1 MFNSPTMISRRRFL
15 QSSAAASAAVAGFP
29 HLARS
34 ADALHAIPGQK
45 PRHIIQLVADGM
57 SMGTL
62 TLADAFSH
70 RTRKRGLT
78 WFELYKNPAA
88 VPALMNMRSLNSL
101 VTDSAAAASS
111 WGSGSRVVNGV
122 INQLPNKK
130 NLKTLYELF
139 ADIGW
144 KRGLVT
150 TTEITHAT
158 PAGFAANVDNRD
170 TGTTIATQY
179 LQRKIDVLLGGGRN
193 FFDPAKRKDKRNL
206 KKDFLAAGY
215 TVMET
220 LDELKAAPDDKRWL
234 GTFAASH
241 LPYTIDHLANPR
253 LVARVPTLAVMTRAA
268 LDWLQKENHFILQ
281 VEGGL
286 VDHACHN
293 SDAAAAL
300 RDMIA
305 FDEAL
310 EVCVEFQKKNPDTL
324 ITITT
329 DHGTGNMALNGTGN
343 LYADSSKFFSSVAG
357 VKCSFPEILKRLKKK
372 TDADDPGADKL
383 DADEGGFA
391 AQQAAKGDESDEP
404 APPPKPPAPKPG
416 EPAKPKE
423 YIPNF
428 KEVMQIIPELTGY
441 KVSQRRAEWLIP
453 FLEKKGHTIYEIMN
467 NDMTQLGQLLGN
479 HLGIGWTGNAHTAD
493 YVPLLTLG
501 PGAELFRGFVENV
514 DVFHHYTALAGI
526 DFKNPTAPLTAQG
539 GPEAGAVENVEA
551 YKLA

>member
-1 MFNSPTMISRRRFL
+1 MISRRRFFRNSTL
-15 QSSAAASAAVAGFP
+15 VSAAAAGFP

-34 ADALHAIPGQK
+34 ADELHAIAGQK
-45 PRHIIQLVADGM
+45 PRHIIHLVADGM

-62 TLADAFSH
+62 TLADAFS
-70 RTRKRGLT
+70 RLTRKRGLM
-78 WFELYKNPAA
+78 WMEMYKNPAA

-101 VTDSAAAASS
+101 VTDSSAASSS

-122 INQLPNKK
+122 INQLPGKK

-170 TGTTIATQY
+170 TGTAIAVQY
-179 LQRKIDVLLGGGRN
+179 LERKVDVLLGGGKN

-206 KKDFLAAGY
+206 KKDFLSAGY
-215 TVMET
+215 VVMET
-220 LDELKAAPDDKRWL
+220 QDELKAAPNDQRWL

-241 LPYTIDHLANPR
+241 LPYTIDHLASPK
-253 LVARVPTLAVMTRAA
+253 LVATVPTLAVMTRAA
-268 LDWLQKENHFILQ
+268 LDWLGKENHFILQ

-293 SDAAAAL
+293 CDAASAL

-310 EVCVEFQKKNPDTL
+310 EACLEFQKKNPDTL
-324 ITITT
+324 ITVTT
-329 DHGTGNMALNGTGN
+329 DHGNGNMALNGVGE
-343 LYADSSKFFSSVAG
+343 LYRDSSSHFANVAK
-357 VKCSFPEILKRLKKK
+357 VKCSFPEILKHLKK
-372 TDADDPGADKL
+372 TSEAVDPGAEKL

-391 AQQAAKGDESDEP
+391 ANQAKAGQFTDEP
-404 APPPKPPAPKPG
+404 PEDAKPPAPKPAG
-416 EPAKPKE
+416 PPKPKE
-423 YIPNF
+423 QIPTYQEIM
-428 KEVMQIIPELTGY
+428 KIIPDLTGC
-441 KVSQRRAEWLIP
+441 KVSQRRSEWLIP
-453 FLEKKGHTIYEIMN
+453 FLSHKGHAMYEIMN
-467 NDMTQLGQLLGN
+467 NEMAQLGQLLGN
-479 HLGIGWTGNAHTAD
+479 FYGIGWTGNAHTAD
-493 YVPLLTLG
+493 YVPLIALG

-514 DVFHHYTALAGI
+514 DMFRHYTTLAGI
-526 DFKNPTAPLTAQG
+526 DFKNPTVPLTAQV
-539 GPEAGAVENVEA
+539 GPEAGDVENTEE
-551 YKLA
+551 YKRV